1 MRSKPR
7 PAIGW
12 LAAAIAAAALAFA
25 ACGGEAQ
32 VRQAAPS
39 AAEPQTQPE
48 PQDEVEQQEA
58 AEQDQTEPPPPAQE
72 QEGPRQESDASD
84 AEAQQDEPEEPAAE
98 QDAPQQESAAAA
110 AAAAEDEQDEPAEPD
125 EPVEQIAP
133 GTRIITLFGDLT
145 EVVYALGAQDF
156 LVARDTASIYPPEAE
171 DLPNLGFN
179 QALSPEGVLA
189 FAPTII
195 FGTPAAGPGETLDH
209 VRNAGVE
216 VVIIDQDD
224 DLDAPAAK
232 VRTVGAAL
240 GIPRRAEALALDIE
254 RRLAAVQASIGA
266 TERGPQV
273 LFLYLRGALFQFAG
287 GDGSPSQILIEAA
300 GGIDAG
306 AAAGIVGF
314 QPLTPEA
321 VVAADPEALLL
332 MEGGVES
339 VGGIDGLL
347 RIPGIAETRAGRAR
361 RFIIMDD
368 LYLLNFGPR
377 MPDALADLAAEL
389 QRLRDELGDG

>member
-1 MRSKPR
+1 MTSRSR

-25 ACGGEAQ
+25 ACGGGDQ
-32 VRQAAPS
+32 VRPTAPPAAQ
-39 AAEPQTQPE
+39 PQTQPE
-48 PQDEVEQQEA
+48 PRDEPQQQEA
-58 AEQDQTEPPPPAQE
+58 AEQDQAEPPPAQE
-72 QEGPRQESDASD
+72 QEEPRQESDASD
-84 AEAQQDEPEEPAAE
+84 AEPQQDEREEPAAE
-98 QDAPQQESAAAA
+98 QESPPRESAEAD
-110 AAAAEDEQDEPAEPD
+110 AEDEQDEPA

-145 EVVYALGAQDF
+145 EVVYALDAQDF

-179 QALSPEGVLA
+179 QALSPEGILA

-195 FGTPAAGPGETLDH
+195 FGTPEAGPDETLDH

-266 TERGPQV
+266 TEPGPQV

-287 GDGSPSQILIEAA
+287 GDGSPSQLLIEAA

-377 MPDALADLAAEL
+377 MPDALAELAAEL
-389 QRLRDELGDG
+389 QRLRGELGDG

>member
-7 PAIGW
+7 PATGW

-39 AAEPQTQPE
+39 AAEPQAQPE
-48 PQDEVEQQEA
+48 PQAEPQQQEA

-72 QEGPRQESDASD
+72 QEEPPQESDDSD
-84 AEAQQDEPEEPAAE
+84 AGAQQDEPEEPAAE

-110 AAAAEDEQDEPAEPD
+110 AEDEQDESAEPD

>member
-1 MRSKPR
+1 M
-7 PAIGW
+7 IGW
-12 LAAAIAAAALAFA
+12 LVAAIVAAAFAFA

-39 AAEPQTQPE
+39 PVEPQAEPEPRAEPQ
-48 PQDEVEQQEA
+48 QQEA
-58 AEQDQTEPPPPAQE
+58 PEQDQAEPAPPAQE
-72 QEGPRQESDASD
+72 QEEPPQESDAPD
-84 AEAQQDEPEEPAAE
+84 AEARQDEPEEPAAE
-98 QDAPQQESAAAA
+98 QDAPD
-110 AAAAEDEQDEPAEPD
+110 AEDEQAEPAEPA
-125 EPVEQIAP
+125 EQIAP
-133 GTRIITLFGDLT
+133 GTRIVTLFGDLT

-171 DLPNLGFN
+171 ELPNLGFN
-179 QALSPEGVLA
+179 QALSPEGILA

-195 FGTPAAGPGETLDH
+195 FGTPEAGPDETLDH
-209 VRNAGVE
+209 VRDAGVE
-216 VVIIDQDD
+216 VVIIDEDD

-254 RRLAAVQASIGA
+254 RRLAAVQASISG

-287 GDGSPSQILIEAA
+287 GDGSPSQLLIEAA
-300 GGIDAG
+300 GGVDAG

-321 VVAADPEALLL
+321 VVAADPEVLLL

-347 RIPGIAETRAGRAR
+347 RIPGIAETRAARDR

-377 MPDALADLAAEL
+377 MPDALAELAAEL
-389 QRLRDELGDG
+389 LRLRDEIGDG

>member
-7 PAIGW
+7 PATGW

-25 ACGGEAQ
+25 ACGGEPQ
-32 VRQAAPS
+32 VRQTAPS
-39 AAEPQTQPE
+39 ATEPQAQPE
-48 PQDEVEQQEA
+48 PQAEPQQQEA

-72 QEGPRQESDASD
+72 QEELPQESDDSD
-84 AEAQQDEPEEPAAE
+84 AGAQQDEPEEPAAE
-98 QDAPQQESAAAA
+98 QDVPQQESA

-171 DLPNLGFN
+171 ELPNLGFN

-189 FAPTII
+189 FSPTII

>member
-1 MRSKPR
+1 MRSKLR
-7 PAIGW
+7 PTVGW
-12 LAAAIAAAALAFA
+12 LVAAIVAAAFAFA

-32 VRQAAPS
+32 VRQTAP
-39 AAEPQTQPE
+39 APAEPQARPE
-48 PQDEVEQQEA
+48 PQAEQQQEA
-58 AEQDQTEPPPPAQE
+58 PEQDQAEPLQPAQE
-72 QEGPRQESDASD
+72 KAEPLQEEPPQESDAPD
-84 AEAQQDEPEEPAAE
+84 AEARQDEPDEPAAE
-98 QDAPQQESAAAA
+98 QDAPD
-110 AAAAEDEQDEPAEPD
+110 AEDEQNEPAEP
-125 EPVEQIAP
+125 VEEIAP

-171 DLPNLGFN
+171 ALPNLGFN
-179 QALSPEGVLA
+179 QSLSPEGILA

-195 FGTPAAGPGETLDH
+195 FGTPEAGPDETLDH
-209 VRNAGVE
+209 VRDAGVE
-216 VVIIDQDD
+216 VVIIDEDD

-254 RRLAAVQASIGA
+254 RRLAAVQASISG
-266 TERGPQV
+266 TGRGPQV

-287 GDGSPSQILIEAA
+287 GDGSPSQLLIEAA
-300 GGIDAG
+300 GGVDAG

-321 VVAADPEALLL
+321 VVAADPEVLLL

-347 RIPGIAETRAGRAR
+347 RIPGIAETRAARDR

-377 MPDALADLAAEL
+377 MPDALAELAAEL
-389 QRLRDELGDG
+389 RRLRDEIRDG

>member
-7 PAIGW
+7 PATGW

-39 AAEPQTQPE
+39 DTEPQAQPE
-48 PQDEVEQQEA
+48 PQAEPQQQEA
-58 AEQDQTEPPPPAQE
+58 AEQDRAEPPPSAQE
-72 QEGPRQESDASD
+72 QGEPPQESVAPDP
-84 AEAQQDEPEEPAAE
+84 EAQQDEREEPAAE
-98 QDAPQQESAAAA
+98 QESPPQESAAAD
-110 AAAAEDEQDEPAEPD
+110 AEDEQDEPAEPD

-195 FGTPAAGPGETLDH
+195 FGTPAAGPGETLDQ

-254 RRLAAVQASIGA
+254 RRLAAVQASIGE

-306 AAAGIVGF
+306 TAVGIVGF

>member
-7 PAIGW
+7 SVVGW
-12 LAAAIAAAALAFA
+12 LVAAIAAVAFAFA
-25 ACGGEAQ
+25 ACGGEDQ
-32 VRQAAPS
+32 VRQTAPV
-39 AAEPQTQPE
+39 EPQAQPE
-48 PQDEVEQQEA
+48 PQAEPQQEA
-58 AEQDQTEPPPPAQE
+58 PDQDQAEPLQPAQE
-72 QEGPRQESDASD
+72 QAEPPQESDAPD
-84 AEAQQDEPEEPAAE
+84 AEARQDEPEEPASE
-98 QDAPQQESAAAA
+98 QDASD
-110 AAAAEDEQDEPAEPD
+110 AEDEQDEPAEP
-125 EPVEQIAP
+125 VEEIAP

-171 DLPNLGFN
+171 ALPNLGFN
-179 QALSPEGVLA
+179 QSLSPEGILA

-195 FGTPAAGPGETLDH
+195 FGTPEAGPDETLDH
-209 VRNAGVE
+209 VLDAGVE
-216 VVIIDQDD
+216 VVIIDEDD

-254 RRLAAVQASIGA
+254 RRLAAVQASISG
-266 TERGPQV
+266 TGRGPQV

-287 GDGSPSQILIEAA
+287 GDGSPSQLLIEAA
-300 GGIDAG
+300 GGVDAG

-321 VVAADPEALLL
+321 VVAADPEVLLL

-347 RIPGIAETRAGRAR
+347 RIPGIAETRAARDR

-377 MPDALADLAAEL
+377 MPDALAELAAEL
-389 QRLRDELGDG
+389 RRLRDEIRDG

>member
-1 MRSKPR
+1 MRSRPR

-32 VRQAAPS
+32 VRQTAPS
-39 AAEPQTQPE
+39 AAEPQAQPE
-48 PQDEVEQQEA
+48 PQAEPQQQEA
-58 AEQDQTEPPPPAQE
+58 AEQDRAEPPPSAQE
-72 QEGPRQESDASD
+72 QEEPPQESDASD
-84 AEAQQDEPEEPAAE
+84 AEAQQDEREEPAAE
-98 QDAPQQESAAAA
+98 QESPPQESAAAA
-110 AAAAEDEQDEPAEPD
+110 PEDEQDEPD

-145 EVVYALGAQDF
+145 EVVYALGAQGF

-171 DLPNLGFN
+171 ELPNLGFN

-254 RRLAAVQASIGA
+254 RRLAAVQASIGE

-306 AAAGIVGF
+306 TAAGIVGF

>member
-1 MRSKPR
+1 M
-7 PAIGW
+7 IGW
-12 LAAAIAAAALAFA
+12 LVAAIVAAAFAFA

-39 AAEPQTQPE
+39 PAEPQAEPE
-48 PQDEVEQQEA
+48 PRAEPQQQEA
-58 AEQDQTEPPPPAQE
+58 PEQDQAEPAPPAQE
-72 QEGPRQESDASD
+72 REEPAQEPDAPD
-84 AEAQQDEPEEPAAE
+84 PEARQDEPEEPAAE
-98 QDAPQQESAAAA
+98 QDAPD
-110 AAAAEDEQDEPAEPD
+110 AEDEQDEQAEPA
-125 EPVEQIAP
+125 EQIAP

-171 DLPNLGFN
+171 VLPNLGFN
-179 QALSPEGVLA
+179 QALSPEGILA

-195 FGTPAAGPGETLDH
+195 FGTPEAGPDETLDH
-209 VRNAGVE
+209 VRDAGVE
-216 VVIIDQDD
+216 VVIIDEDD

-254 RRLAAVQASIGA
+254 RRLAAVQASISG

-287 GDGSPSQILIEAA
+287 GDGSPSQLLIEAA
-300 GGIDAG
+300 GGVDAG

-321 VVAADPEALLL
+321 VVAADPAVLLL

-347 RIPGIAETRAGRAR
+347 RIPGIAETRAARDR

-377 MPDALADLAAEL
+377 MPDALAELAAEL
-389 QRLRDELGDG
+389 RRLRDEIGDG

>member
-1 MRSKPR
+1 MTSRSR
-7 PAIGW
+7 PATGW

-25 ACGGEAQ
+25 ACGGGDQ
-32 VRQAAPS
+32 VRPTAPS
-39 AAEPQTQPE
+39 AAQQQTQPE
-48 PQDEVEQQEA
+48 PRDEPQQQEA
-58 AEQDQTEPPPPAQE
+58 AEPDQAEPPPAQE
-72 QEGPRQESDASD
+72 QEEHRQESDDSD
-84 AEAQQDEPEEPAAE
+84 AGPQQDEREEPAAE
-98 QDAPQQESAAAA
+98 QESPPRESAAAD
-110 AAAAEDEQDEPAEPD
+110 AEDEQDEPA

-171 DLPNLGFN
+171 ELPNLGFN

-189 FAPTII
+189 FAPTTL
-195 FGTPAAGPGETLDH
+195 FGTPEAGPDETLDH

-266 TERGPQV
+266 TEPGPQV

-287 GDGSPSQILIEAA
+287 GDGSPSQLLIEAA

-377 MPDALADLAAEL
+377 MPDALAELAAEL
-389 QRLRDELGDG
+389 QRLRGELGDG

>member
-7 PAIGW
+7 PATGW

-25 ACGGEAQ
+25 ACGGEPQ

-39 AAEPQTQPE
+39 ATEPQAQPE
-48 PQDEVEQQEA
+48 PQGEVQQQEA
-58 AEQDQTEPPPPAQE
+58 AEQNQAEPVPPAQE
-72 QEGPRQESDASD
+72 QEEPPQESDVPD
-84 AEAQQDEPEEPAAE
+84 PEAQQDEPEEPAAE
-98 QDAPQQESAAAA
+98 QDASQQESAAA
-110 AAAAEDEQDEPAEPD
+110 DEQDEPAEPA

-254 RRLAAVQASIGA
+254 RRLAAVQASIGE

-306 AAAGIVGF
+306 TAAGIVGF

>member
-1 MRSKPR
+1 MRSKHR
-7 PAIGW
+7 PATGW

-48 PQDEVEQQEA
+48 PQDEPPQQEA
-58 AEQDQTEPPPPAQE
+58 AEQDQAEPPPAQE
-72 QEGPRQESDASD
+72 QEAPPQESDAPD
-84 AEAQQDEPEEPAAE
+84 PEAQQDEPEEPAAE
-98 QDAPQQESAAAA
+98 QESPPRESAAAE
-110 AAAAEDEQDEPAEPD
+110 AEDEQDEPAEPD

-254 RRLAAVQASIGA
+254 RRLAAVQASIGE
-266 TERGPQV
+266 TERGPHV

-306 AAAGIVGF
+306 TAAGIVGF

-332 MEGGVES
+332 MEGGLES

-347 RIPGIAETRAGRAR
+347 RIPGIAETRAGQAR

>member
-1 MRSKPR
+1 MTSRSR
-7 PAIGW
+7 PATGW

-25 ACGGEAQ
+25 ACGGGDQ
-32 VRQAAPS
+32 VRPTAPS
-39 AAEPQTQPE
+39 VAQQQTQPE
-48 PQDEVEQQEA
+48 PRDEPQQQEA
-58 AEQDQTEPPPPAQE
+58 AEPDQAEPPPAQE
-72 QEGPRQESDASD
+72 QEEPRQESDDSD
-84 AEAQQDEPEEPAAE
+84 AGPQQDEREEPAAE
-98 QDAPQQESAAAA
+98 QESPPRESAAAD
-110 AAAAEDEQDEPAEPD
+110 AEDEQDEPA

-145 EVVYALGAQDF
+145 EVVYALDAQDF

-171 DLPNLGFN
+171 ELPNLGFN

-195 FGTPAAGPGETLDH
+195 FGTPEAGPDETLDH

-266 TERGPQV
+266 TEPGPQV

-287 GDGSPSQILIEAA
+287 GDGSPSQLLIEAA

-332 MEGGVES
+332 MEGGLES

-377 MPDALADLAAEL
+377 MPDALAELAAEL
-389 QRLRDELGDG
+389 QRLRGELGDG

>member
-7 PAIGW
+7 PATGW

-25 ACGGEAQ
+25 ACGGEPQ
-32 VRQAAPS
+32 VRQTVPS
-39 AAEPQTQPE
+39 AAEPQAQPE
-48 PQDEVEQQEA
+48 PQAEPQQQEA
-58 AEQDQTEPPPPAQE
+58 AEQNQAEPAPPPQE
-72 QEGPRQESDASD
+72 QEEPPQESDVPD
-84 AEAQQDEPEEPAAE
+84 PEAQQDEPEEPATE
-98 QDAPQQESAAAA
+98 QDASQQESAAV
-110 AAAAEDEQDEPAEPD
+110 DEQDEPAEPD

-306 AAAGIVGF
+306 TAAGIVGF

-321 VVAADPEALLL
+321 VVVADPEALLL

-377 MPDALADLAAEL
+377 MPDALAELAAEL

>member
-7 PAIGW
+7 PATGW

-25 ACGGEAQ
+25 ACGGEPQ

-39 AAEPQTQPE
+39 VAEPQAQPE
-48 PQDEVEQQEA
+48 PQDEVQQQEA
-58 AEQDQTEPPPPAQE
+58 AEQDRAGPPPSAQE
-72 QEGPRQESDASD
+72 QEEPPQESDAPD
-84 AEAQQDEPEEPAAE
+84 PEAQQDEREEPAAE
-98 QDAPQQESAAAA
+98 QESPPRESAAAD
-110 AAAAEDEQDEPAEPD
+110 AEDEQDEPAEPD

-171 DLPNLGFN
+171 ELPNLGFN

-254 RRLAAVQASIGA
+254 RRLAAVQASIGEA
-266 TERGPQV
+266 ERGPQV

-306 AAAGIVGF
+306 TAAGIVGF

>member
-1 MRSKPR
+1 M
-7 PAIGW
+7 IGW
-12 LAAAIAAAALAFA
+12 LVAAIVAAAFAFA

-39 AAEPQTQPE
+39 PAEPQAEPE
-48 PQDEVEQQEA
+48 PRAEPRQQEA
-58 AEQDQTEPPPPAQE
+58 PEQDQAEPAPPAQE
-72 QEGPRQESDASD
+72 QEEPPQESDAPD
-84 AEAQQDEPEEPAAE
+84 AEARQDEPEEPAAE
-98 QDAPQQESAAAA
+98 QDAPD
-110 AAAAEDEQDEPAEPD
+110 AEDEQDEPA

-171 DLPNLGFN
+171 ALPNLGFN
-179 QALSPEGVLA
+179 QALSPEGILA

-195 FGTPAAGPGETLDH
+195 FGTPEAGPDETLDH
-209 VRNAGVE
+209 VRDAGVE
-216 VVIIDQDD
+216 VVIIDEDD

-254 RRLAAVQASIGA
+254 RRLAAVQASISG

-287 GDGSPSQILIEAA
+287 GDGSPSQLLIEAA
-300 GGIDAG
+300 GGVDAG

-321 VVAADPEALLL
+321 VVAADPEVLLL

-347 RIPGIAETRAGRAR
+347 RIPGIAETRAARDR

-377 MPDALADLAAEL
+377 MPDALAELAAEL
-389 QRLRDELGDG
+389 RRLRDEIGDG

>member
-1 MRSKPR
+1 M
-7 PAIGW
+7 IGW
-12 LAAAIAAAALAFA
+12 LVAAIVAAAFAFA

-32 VRQAAPS
+32 VRQATPS
-39 AAEPQTQPE
+39 PAEPQAEPE
-48 PQDEVEQQEA
+48 PRAEPRQQEA
-58 AEQDQTEPPPPAQE
+58 PEQDQAEPAPPAQE
-72 QEGPRQESDASD
+72 QEEPPQESDAPD
-84 AEAQQDEPEEPAAE
+84 AEARQDEPEEPAAE
-98 QDAPQQESAAAA
+98 QDAPD
-110 AAAAEDEQDEPAEPD
+110 AEDEQDEPAEPA
-125 EPVEQIAP
+125 EQIAP

-171 DLPNLGFN
+171 ALPNLGFN
-179 QALSPEGVLA
+179 QALSPEGILA

-195 FGTPAAGPGETLDH
+195 FGTPEAGPDETLDH
-209 VRNAGVE
+209 VRDAGVE
-216 VVIIDQDD
+216 VVIIDEDD

-254 RRLAAVQASIGA
+254 RRLAAVQASISG

-287 GDGSPSQILIEAA
+287 GDGSPSQLLIEAA
-300 GGIDAG
+300 GGVDAG

-321 VVAADPEALLL
+321 VVAADPEVLLL

-347 RIPGIAETRAGRAR
+347 RIPGIAETRAARDR

-377 MPDALADLAAEL
+377 MPDALAELAAEL
-389 QRLRDELGDG
+389 LRLRDEIGDG

>member
-1 MRSKPR
+1 M
-7 PAIGW
+7 IGW
-12 LAAAIAAAALAFA
+12 LVAAIVAAAFAFA

-39 AAEPQTQPE
+39 PAEPQAQPE
-48 PQDEVEQQEA
+48 PQAEPRQQEA
-58 AEQDQTEPPPPAQE
+58 PEQDQAEPAPPAQE
-72 QEGPRQESDASD
+72 QEEPAQEPDAPD
-84 AEAQQDEPEEPAAE
+84 PEARQDEPEEPAAE
-98 QDAPQQESAAAA
+98 QDAPD
-110 AAAAEDEQDEPAEPD
+110 AEDEQAEPAEPA
-125 EPVEQIAP
+125 EQIAP

-171 DLPNLGFN
+171 ELPNLGFN
-179 QALSPEGVLA
+179 QALSPEGILA

-195 FGTPAAGPGETLDH
+195 FGTPEAGPDETLDH
-209 VRNAGVE
+209 VRDAGVE
-216 VVIIDQDD
+216 VVIIDEDD

-254 RRLAAVQASIGA
+254 RRLAAVQASISG

-287 GDGSPSQILIEAA
+287 GDGSPSQLLIEAA
-300 GGIDAG
+300 GGVDAG

-321 VVAADPEALLL
+321 VVAADPEVLLL

-347 RIPGIAETRAGRAR
+347 RIPGIAETRAARDR

-377 MPDALADLAAEL
+377 MPDALAELAAEL
-389 QRLRDELGDG
+389 RRLRDEIGDG

>member
-7 PAIGW
+7 PATGW

-39 AAEPQTQPE
+39 AAEPQAQPE
-48 PQDEVEQQEA
+48 PQDEVQQQEA
-58 AEQDQTEPPPPAQE
+58 TEQDQDEPPPAQE
-72 QEGPRQESDASD
+72 QEEPPQESDAPD
-84 AEAQQDEPEEPAAE
+84 PEAQQDEPEEPAAE
-98 QDAPQQESAAAA
+98 QESPPRESAAAE
-110 AAAAEDEQDEPAEPD
+110 AEDEQDEPAEPD

-171 DLPNLGFN
+171 ELPNLGFN

-266 TERGPQV
+266 TEPGPQV

-287 GDGSPSQILIEAA
+287 GDDSPSQILIEAA

>member
-1 MRSKPR
+1 MTSRSR
-7 PAIGW
+7 PATGW

-25 ACGGEAQ
+25 ACGGGDQ
-32 VRQAAPS
+32 VRPTAPS
-39 AAEPQTQPE
+39 AAQPQTQPE
-48 PQDEVEQQEA
+48 PRDEPQQQEA
-58 AEQDQTEPPPPAQE
+58 AEPDQAEPPPAQE
-72 QEGPRQESDASD
+72 QEEPRQESDDPD
-84 AEAQQDEPEEPAAE
+84 AGPQQDEREEPAAE
-98 QDAPQQESAAAA
+98 QESPPRESAAAD
-110 AAAAEDEQDEPAEPD
+110 AEDEQDEPA

-171 DLPNLGFN
+171 ELPNLGFN

-195 FGTPAAGPGETLDH
+195 FGTPEAGPDETLDH

-266 TERGPQV
+266 TEPGPQV

-287 GDGSPSQILIEAA
+287 GDGSPSQLLIEAA

-377 MPDALADLAAEL
+377 MPDALAELAAEL
-389 QRLRDELGDG
+389 QRLRGELGDG

>member
-7 PAIGW
+7 PATGW

-32 VRQAAPS
+32 VRQTAPP
-39 AAEPQTQPE
+39 AAEPQAQPE
-48 PQDEVEQQEA
+48 PQAEPQQQEA

-72 QEGPRQESDASD
+72 QEELPQESDDSD
-84 AEAQQDEPEEPAAE
+84 AGAQQDEPEEPAAE

-110 AAAAEDEQDEPAEPD
+110 VEDEQDEPAEPD

-254 RRLAAVQASIGA
+254 RRLAAVQASIGE

-306 AAAGIVGF
+306 TAAGIVGF